1 VLCKLD
7 LEKAYDYVNW
17 EFLSYLL
24 GCLGLGSIW
33 RKWIS
38 AYISTSRFS
47 ILINGS
53 PRGLFAASIKR
64 TSFCL
69 SFFVI
74 IMEALSRMLSKAMI
88 RGYLSGF
95 RVDLHN
101 AAPLEIPHF
110 LFQMTILFCDV
121 DRDPFLNLGHI
132 LLCFEAILGLKA
144 TLENQN

>member
-1 VLCKLD
+1 
-7 LEKAYDYVNW
+7 
-17 EFLSYLL
+17 
-24 GCLGLGSIW
+24 
-33 RKWIS
+33 
-38 AYISTSRFS
+38 
-47 ILINGS
+47 
-53 PRGLFAASIKR
+53 
-64 TSFCL
+64 
-69 SFFVI
+69 
-74 IMEALSRMLSKAMI
+74 MEALSRMLSKAMI